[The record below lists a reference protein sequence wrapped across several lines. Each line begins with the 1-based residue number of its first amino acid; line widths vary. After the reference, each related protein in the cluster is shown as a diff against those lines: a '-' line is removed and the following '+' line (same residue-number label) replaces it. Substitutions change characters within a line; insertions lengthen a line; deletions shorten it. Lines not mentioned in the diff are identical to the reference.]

1 LRADHCASQPGAQ
14 LQAGGQITAADALLI
29 VLVIG
34 AGLLLDRTVELPVQ
48 ATGSVIVWAVM
59 LRLLHRARG
68 DLRVIIIACLAWSS
82 FGEVF
87 ASLIW
92 GLYKYRLYNIPM
104 FVPPGHVLMLLLA
117 LFAAERWRRLVLTA
131 APVIAVS
138 YAVFALSMHRDMF
151 SVLLTPLFVATL
163 LMGRRREVYSA
174 TFLLAVVLE
183 LYGTWLGNWRW
194 ADTASWL
201 DLSMANPPI
210 CIGALYCLR
219 DVLSGATLSWIRGW
233 KQRRQEEDIAEFG
246 TLPAGGTV

>member
-1 LRADHCASQPGAQ
+1 
-14 LQAGGQITAADALLI
+14 
-29 VLVIG
+29 
-34 AGLLLDRTVELPVQ
+34 
-48 ATGSVIVWAVM
+48 
-59 LRLLHRARG
+59 
-68 DLRVIIIACLAWSS
+68 
-82 FGEVF
+82 
-87 ASLIW
+87 
-92 GLYKYRLYNIPM
+92 
-104 FVPPGHVLMLLLA
+104 
-117 LFAAERWRRLVLTA
+117 VLTA

-233 KQRRQEEDIAEFG
+233 KQRRQEEDIAESG